1 MKAMSLLLVML
12 LSVMSGADRG
22 EGVLESGGSV
32 RLLEE
37 VTVVDDTPD
46 FTGPQLVVVERVE
59 EADLPLAFPGS
70 ENRVAPFYRFSS
82 DEGWWAGRL
91 GLEARV
97 RLPEGADP
105 YGLALQAF
113 IPAESLD
120 HPPPPGVAGLWAAVP
135 ITYDPETHEAVFR
148 LNVLRPEGFFVT
160 FSSGN
165 FPSK

>member
-1 MKAMSLLLVML
+1 MKTMSLLLAML
-12 LSVMSGADRG
+12 LSVMPGANRG

-32 RLLEE
+32 ELLDE

-46 FTGPQLVVVERVE
+46 FPGPRLVVVERVE
-59 EADLPLAFPGS
+59 EADLPLAFPES
-70 ENRVAPFYRFSS
+70 ENRIAPFYRFSS
-82 DEGWWAGRL
+82 DELWWAGRV

-97 RLPEGADP
+97 RLPEGVDP

-120 HPPPPGVAGLWAAVP
+120 HPPPSGVAGLWAAVP
-135 ITYDPETHEAVFR
+135 ITYDAETHEAVFR
-148 LNVLRPEGFFVT
+148 LNVLRPEGLYVT

-165 FPSK
+165 FTNK